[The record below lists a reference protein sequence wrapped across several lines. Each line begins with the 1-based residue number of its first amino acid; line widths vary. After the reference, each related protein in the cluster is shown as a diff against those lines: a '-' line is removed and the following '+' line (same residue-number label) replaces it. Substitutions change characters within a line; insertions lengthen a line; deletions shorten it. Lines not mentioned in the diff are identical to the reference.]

1 MPTSTQQL
9 GGLKSKYGLKIITD
23 EAEMN
28 KAWVA
33 SYYWQRPT
41 GTDPVLLG
49 TSSPYTFKTKQDARE
64 FAAAAAVAFLGQY
77 GYN

>member
-41 GTDPVLLG
+41 GTDP
-49 TSSPYTFKTKQDARE
+49 DARE